1 MYDYFDAELRC
12 PRCGTAHPSNEGNM
26 QTHIRTDANGSELGI
41 GYLFEPID
49 VNTEHL
55 VGAGYL
61 LLTRPTN
68 EETLRLLNIW
78 SCDAC
83 DTDQWAIVDI
93 VERKIERIEAVS
105 MSRTVLEAANF
116 IGEVNA
122 EFLAAQL
129 LNISLQELNERKLDV
144 VDALRERLGE

>member
-1 MYDYFDAELRC
+1 
-12 PRCGTAHPSNEGNM
+12 M

-41 GYLFEPID
+41 GHLLESMD

-61 LLTRPTN
+61 LIIRPAN
-68 EETLRLLNIW
+68 EGTLRILNIW

-93 VERKIERIEAVS
+93 AERKIARIEAVL
-105 MSRTVLEAANF
+105 MSRAVLEAANF
-116 IGEVNA
+116 IGEVDA
-122 EFLAAQL
+122 ELLAAAL
-129 LNISLQELNERKLDV
+129 LDIPPWEVSDRKLDV
-144 VDALRERLGE
+144 VSVLRQHLR

>member
-1 MYDYFDAELRC
+1 
-12 PRCGTAHPSNEGNM
+12 M

-41 GYLFEPID
+41 GYPFEPMD

-55 VGAGYL
+55 VGVGYL
-61 LLTRPTN
+61 LITRPAN
-68 EETLRLLNIW
+68 EGTLRLLNIW

-93 VERKIERIEAVS
+93 AERKIVRIEAVS
-105 MSRTVLEAANF
+105 ISRAVLEAANF

-122 EFLAAQL
+122 EFLAAEL
-129 LNISLQELNERKLDV
+129 LDIPLQELSDHRLDV
-144 VDALRERLGE
+144 VDVLREHLGE